1 MYFFCTSFYAQQ
13 LFDKV
18 IQMTRD
24 NLSLWSIQ
32 IPKKFMHINFADLN
46 ISVLQ
51 NTSVRL
57 TYIIMSLVLSAFKY
71 SLLTTGQSNGDIIML
86 NRPQNELF
94 PHQQL
99 IIEFMHTSNI
109 INVKNLMHKWYL
121 WSSIKIILYHLF
133 ISERRGVREWT
144 RGNPFPSP
152 SPPLLSSIFTSVT
165 SEQVSATIIDFHVL
179 QTWINE
185 MANNIT
191 NEMVSNAFQKFG

>member
-1 MYFFCTSFYAQQ
+1 
-13 LFDKV
+13 
-18 IQMTRD
+18 MTRD

-133 ISERRGVREWT
+133 ISERRGVRDWT

-152 SPPLLSSIFTSVT
+152 SPLSSLPFLHQWHRNRFQQQSLTFMFCKHESMKWQITSRMRWYQMLFKN
-165 SEQVSATIIDFHVL
+165 SGKMVSAVDEYSTYSIH
-179 QTWINE
+179 TH
-185 MANNIT
+185 
-191 NEMVSNAFQKFG
+191 S